1 MAGRALVA
9 GFGLL
14 VLASCSSSEDD
25 LELDLDDR
33 STSAQSTEF
42 ESTEIALSVPS
53 VPATGAA
60 TITDLVLITGQSNA
74 LGSLTAFD
82 PVLDQPVEGFF
93 AVSYTH
99 LTLPTIYSV

>member
-1 MAGRALVA
+1 MAGRALLA

-42 ESTEIALSVPS
+42 ESTEFESTESLNQLSLNRQKLPCLFRPSLPPALQLSP
-53 VPATGAA
+53 
-60 TITDLVLITGQSNA
+60 IW
-74 LGSLTAFD
+74 F
-82 PVLDQPVEGFF
+82 
-93 AVSYTH
+93 
-99 LTLPTIYSV
+99 